1 MSIYQKIDTQNT
13 TDWCVNKMGQKA
25 RTAGTTKHRIR
36 VCNKD
41 AQLAFNDISKMTK
54 GGRGSRSAKRKQRKQ
69 YVQDRI
75 DRAMELA
82 NNNNDTN

>member
-1 MSIYQKIDTQNT
+1 
-13 TDWCVNKMGQKA
+13 MGHKA

-41 AQLAFNDISKMTK
+41 AELAINDISKMTK

-75 DRAMELA
+75 NRAIEMA
-82 NNNNDTN
+82 NNNDNN